1 MAYLEEDEETEQP
14 EYQDVGGFKVKV
26 PGRAPQPEAQAK
38 ASSGAQQQPEAGAAP
53 QAQPEQQPRPGLGQ
67 RIASSAGNTAAPSSA
82 PTDTPSLTIP
92 GSSTPNGGKPL
103 DLSSTTRQ
111 FPPAPPSPQTTMGE
125 LLQKRAAIGS
135 PIPIRDTSGKMDPK
149 YRMGFGQRLL
159 GTVANFGSG
168 LAGRGPVAQVGP
180 GATNTRYSQDEAQR
194 QGNVANLD
202 TQIGQQEKLGD
213 ENRKLFE
220 AANKQAYDSTIG
232 AARGETAAA
241 QQETASARSALA
253 DEKARS
259 DKANEDRKSQEDQ
272 NTPAPNQ
279 RPSLQKN
286 PATGKVELMV
296 KTKGGQLVPY
306 TPKTAEEGALLGD
319 PNARMMFN
327 YMHRKSGGKDEN
339 NQELNGLSA
348 AEQRDFKNRTKLND
362 KKIDSLMGA
371 RRDAVLFKQDTKD
384 IDKQLADA
392 QVERDQVRDDILSHR
407 KGGKLQGEAAQR
419 QQKNPQTGRQEGDI
433 VTVKGQK
440 IKITKILPGGKYEGS
455 PAP

>member
-1 MAYLEEDEETEQP
+1 MFDIEQP
-14 EYQDVGGFKVKV
+14 EEENEHKYQDVGGFKVKV
-26 PGRAPQPEAQAK
+26 PGRADEMESTGERAQEIPQPP
-38 ASSGAQQQPEAGAAP
+38 QQPEPAAAP
-53 QAQPEQQPRPGLGQ
+53 QAPAQPEQQPRPSLGQ
-67 RIASSAGNTAAPSSA
+67 RIASSGDGAPA
-82 PTDTPSLTIP
+82 PTVP
-92 GSSTPNGGKPL
+92 GSANPNGGTPL

-111 FPPAPPSPQTTMGE
+111 YPPAPPSPQQTYGE
-125 LLQKRAAIGS
+125 LMQKRAQIGS
-135 PIPIRDTSGKMDPK
+135 PIPIRDAGGKMDPK
-149 YRMGFGQRLL
+149 YRMGIGARIA
-159 GTVANFGSG
+159 GTLANFGSG
-168 LAGRGPVAQVGP
+168 LSGHGVVANVGP
-180 GATNTRYSQDEAQR
+180 GATNSRYSQDEAQR
-194 QGNVANLD
+194 QGNVENLD
-202 TQIGQQEKLGD
+202 TQIKQQKDLGE

-220 AANKQAYDSTIG
+220 SANKQAYDQQIG

-241 QQETASARSALA
+241 QQETASARSSLA
-253 DEKARS
+253 EEKAKHDRAEETR
-259 DKANEDRKSQEDQ
+259 KAQEDQ
-272 NTPAPNQ
+272 NTPAQNA

-296 KTKGGQLVPY
+296 KTKGGQMVPY

-319 PNARMMFN
+319 PNARAMFN

-339 NQELNGLSA
+339 NQELNGLSP

-371 RRDAVLFKQDTKD
+371 RRDAVLFKQDTNG

-392 QVERDQVRDDILSHR
+392 QGERDQVRDDILSHR

-419 QQKNPQTGRQEGDI
+419 QTSNTQTGRQKGDI